1 MTALAPG
8 RMVTPNVRLVR
19 HLGDGGMGSV
29 WVATHLRLESEVAVK
44 FIDPLL
50 IQQQPSI
57 RARFRREATAA
68 AKIDS
73 PHVVRTFDHGEMDDG
88 TPFIVME
95 LMRGESL
102 ADRIHRSG
110 PLGLRDTELV
120 VVQVCKA
127 LRMAHKLGI
136 VHRDIKPDN
145 VFLVGQLHDAG
156 DDDALGAGDELFVK
170 ILDFGIAKEV
180 NREGSLAT
188 MAGSLLG
195 TPYYMSPEQIL
206 SSKDVDFRADLW
218 AVAVMAYECLTG
230 SLPFN
235 GETLGGVIAAVVS
248 GRFTPPSALAYG
260 LFGVLDSW
268 FARALAMDPSER
280 FGSTRELSNA
290 FAAAVKL
297 ATDASFGGSPLSVSH
312 AGSQQKPMAFALN
325 ETAVKAP
332 DLDSLSWDIKR
343 EGTAPAGAPAQA
355 RAMPPAPRDASAA
368 NTAASWG
375 SGTLASGNLPDAGRS
390 RRGLWLGFG
399 AAAMV
404 VGIGS
409 FLVLRSGGST
419 ADGARA
425 NAPASN
431 APASNAPVVV
441 IATSSPPGAGF
452 ALHETP
458 SASGAPSS
466 PTAGLPAATPA
477 LRSTLPALK
486 APATTS
492 ASRPMPS
499 ARPSRAAPSKHE
511 GLL

>member
-1 MTALAPG
+1 
-8 RMVTPNVRLVR
+8 MVTPNVRLVR

-280 FGSTRELSNA
+280 FGSTRELGNA

-312 AGSQQKPMAFALN
+312 AGSQQNPMAFALN

-332 DLDSLSWDIKR
+332 DLDSLSWDIER
-343 EGTAPAGAPAQA
+343 EGTAPAGAPA
-355 RAMPPAPRDASAA
+355 RAMPPAPRDLSAA

>member
-57 RARFRREATAA
+57 RARFRREAPAA

-145 VFLVGQLHDAG
+145 VFL
-156 DDDALGAGDELFVK
+156 
-170 ILDFGIAKEV
+170 V

-312 AGSQQKPMAFALN
+312 AGSQQKPMAVALN

-332 DLDSLSWDIKR
+332 DLDSLSWDIER
-343 EGTAPAGAPAQA
+343 EGTAPAGAPA
-355 RAMPPAPRDASAA
+355 RAMPPAPRDLSAA

-375 SGTLASGNLPDAGRS
+375 SGTLASGNLPDARRS

-431 APASNAPVVV
+431 APVVAAD
-441 IATSSPPGAGF
+441 ATADATSPPGAGS

-458 SASGAPSS
+458 SASGAPSA

-477 LRSTLPALK
+477 LRSPALQSTLPALK

-492 ASRPMPS
+492 ASGPMPS
-499 ARPSRAAPSKHE
+499 ARRSRAAPSKHE
-511 GLL
+511 GLF